1 MWILFAVLTAICWGV
16 GYASAEQLL
25 YYVDKRTYLFLSCV
39 LQSVIFYFLS
49 KPDPYEIF
57 HQFKSPA
64 ALYFIVCVACSIC
77 GCLMS
82 LYAIESKNA
91 SYAAMVEISYP
102 LFTMIA
108 TLIMIGRNDFSYNSI
123 FGFLMIA
130 SGIWFL
136 SKG

>member
-1 MWILFAVLTAICWGV
+1 MWIFFAILTAVFWGV

-25 YYVDKRTYLFLSCV
+25 HYIDKKTYLFLSCLIQTPV
-39 LQSVIFYFLS
+39 FYFLS
-49 KPDPYEIF
+49 KPDW
-57 HQFKSPA
+57 HQVYHTLKSPA
-64 ALYFIVCVACSIC
+64 IGYLLVCVLCSIF

-82 LYAIESKNA
+82 LYAIEQKSA

-123 FGFLMIA
+123 SGFLMIM
-130 SGIWFL
+130 GGVWIL
-136 SKG
+136 SK